1 MKLSVLSRML
11 MVTNPCLRWVMM
23 PPRDWQFFIIQGE
36 CDGELWRWEWRAGLE
51 SGRPASTVG
60 SPIPDA
66 WTLLGL
72 SFKWAANFIS
82 KYQIMAFPFWL
93 PLTCASNPLL
103 LLTARNVYDL
113 TGDNLRLEVEV
124 VDPIVDNMGMEVKH
138 FIISFKQQGH
148 YKLDQPMFPFWSN
161 KLANII

>member
-1 MKLSVLSRML
+1 M
-11 MVTNPCLRWVMM
+11 
-23 PPRDWQFFIIQGE
+23 
-36 CDGELWRWEWRAGLE
+36 E
-51 SGRPASTVG
+51 SGRPASSVG

-66 WTLLGL
+66 RTLLGL
-72 SFKWAANFIS
+72 SFKWAANLIS
-82 KYQIMAFPFWL
+82 KCQIMAFPFWL
-93 PLTCASNPLL
+93 ARTCTSNPLL

-138 FIISFKQQGH
+138 FISPFKRQRH

-161 KLANII
+161 KLANVI